1 MQPLAVQNWGGYWGK
16 STLHV
21 HLQHPPGAQ
30 TPYQHRRRLHPVQLS
45 PRQRQH
51 THTCGCDMSESSD
64 TLQCR
69 VPGSPKH
76 TAPSRAPAHTPAK
89 LFKHTRLF
97 FPCKFQGKKKYIL
110 QLLLYLS
117 TWLLAKRGRARQIAA
132 GNPSLVANTFEWES
146 LNSRN

>member
-1 MQPLAVQNWGGYWGK
+1 MSRMQPLAVQNWGGYWGK

-45 PRQRQH
+45 PRQSQH

-97 FPCKFQGKKKYIL
+97 FPCKFQGKKKIYIAVASIL
-110 QLLLYLS
+110 KHLALS
-117 TWLLAKRGRARQIAA
+117 KER
-132 GNPSLVANTFEWES
+132 ES
-146 LNSRN
+146 QADSGG